1 MYRELRRDSDRVKDD
16 VIAFAQELVR
26 IPSVSL
32 TEGKLA
38 DCVEDALL
46 ELGYHLVTRD
56 DYGNVVGVVL
66 KDHTLP
72 TVLLNAHMDTVPPG
86 VDWSRPPFAGT
97 IADGR
102 LYGLGAADCKGGL
115 AAQLYAGHLL
125 ATSVLPLRGN
135 LVFAAT
141 VAEENG
147 CSVGL
152 RHLLDHT
159 LPQLELKPGFAILG
173 EPTALN
179 LCHGHDGWAEAEI
192 RVAADTGT
200 RLSHAIDLIRLGI
213 DGIDTGRHAP
223 QAPIL
228 SLRAPVLG
236 GTNGHRE
243 AVLRVVRRLLP
254 GESARGFVDWV
265 RRRVA
270 AARGVASADVAVVPH
285 EEVQRLYTGAT
296 SKVRFGT
303 DAWATDPFDPKVDQA
318 REALRAA
325 GCPPL
330 LRHWRLDQLG
340 MGTAGAALV
349 RHRIPT
355 VGFGPGDECEA
366 HRSDESIELERLTQA
381 VYATAVMAYSFIG
394 APVFPRA
401 RDLPRA
407 A

>member
-1 MYRELRRDSDRVKDD
+1 
-16 VIAFAQELVR
+16 
-26 IPSVSL
+26 
-32 TEGKLA
+32 
-38 DCVEDALL
+38 
-46 ELGYHLVTRD
+46 
-56 DYGNVVGVVL
+56 
-66 KDHTLP
+66 
-72 TVLLNAHMDTVPPG
+72 VLLNAHMDTVPPG

-125 ATSVLPLRGN
+125 ATSLLPLRGN

-173 EPTALN
+173 EPTALS
-179 LCHGHDGWAEAEI
+179 LCYGHDGWAEAD
-192 RVAADTGT
+192 VSLASDSSA
-200 RLSHAIDLIRLGI
+200 RLSHAIDVLRLGI
-213 DGIDTGRHAP
+213 DGIDTGRHTP
-223 QAPIL
+223 TVPIL
-228 SLRAPVLG
+228 SMRAPELG
-236 GTNGHRE
+236 GTHGSRE
-243 AVLRVVRRLLP
+243 AMVRVVRRLLP
-254 GESARGFVDWV
+254 GESAGGFVRWV
-265 RRRVA
+265 RRR
-270 AARGVASADVAVVPH
+270 ADATRSVGAIDIDVRPH
-285 EEVQRLYTGAT
+285 EEVQHLYTGAT
-296 SKVRFGT
+296 SRVRFGT
-303 DAWATDPFDPKVDQA
+303 EAWTTDPFDPHVDRA
-318 REALRAA
+318 RETLRAA

-394 APVFPRA
+394 APVFPRE